1 MNRAERRKAG
11 QKDKV
16 RTYTLTDVQIQ
27 QIKHEAAREAF
38 IEMLAIPVQVLFD
51 KFGYRQI
58 RLDRFTHSCLNYLE
72 MVQEGTVTLDEIRK
86 TLEEEGGIVIRP
98 TGRVGKK
105 KMTPVKPAFAGLSA
119 TAWTLTPAR

>member
-11 QKDKV
+11 KKDKV

-98 TGRVGKK
+98 TGRVDKKNGKR
-105 KMTPVKPAFAGLSA
+105 PL
-119 TAWTLTPAR
+119 